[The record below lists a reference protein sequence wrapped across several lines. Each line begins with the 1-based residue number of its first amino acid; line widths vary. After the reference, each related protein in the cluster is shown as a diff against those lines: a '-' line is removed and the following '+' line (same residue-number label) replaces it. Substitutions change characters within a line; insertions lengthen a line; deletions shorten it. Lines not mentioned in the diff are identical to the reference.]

1 MNETTIKG
9 GSTYALN
16 SNVGYRTK
24 LFNRPTTFML
34 NLSTLTT
41 TKYPVISSLARFD
54 GSNDYVTICGQ
65 PFQARLTST
74 VEF

>member
-1 MNETTIKG
+1 
-9 GSTYALN
+9 
-16 SNVGYRTK
+16 
-24 LFNRPTTFML
+24 ML

-54 GSNDYVTICGQ
+54 GSNDNVTICGQ